1 MNGEDSITILLGDP
15 KKAIVRLAVPLILS
29 LLVSQINV
37 LADRV
42 WCAGLGDDVMAAVAV
57 VTPIYMTLVGL
68 GSGLGVGASAVIS
81 KMIGAKRRD
90 NALSASA
97 QAIIFALIFGLA
109 LTPVLLASQTTLL
122 SIIGSANVLDLT
134 IAYIMPYTVFTV
146 IIIFNGVV
154 GGILNGQGATRFS
167 MVMMTIQAASNMALD
182 PIFIYSFGMG
192 IQGAAIATVIATIL
206 SMMVGIMYLKGKR
219 TYLDIDRGCIRYHKD
234 NMHALMVAG
243 IPQMIEYAIMWSMN
257 AALNYI
263 VLQSAGGSHA
273 LTIYSTPDNLMD
285 LIVIPAMAIGS
296 ALVPVAS
303 SALGQTDLSRMRTS
317 FRYALGLGLFTVMI
331 LAIIVEIFP
340 EQFLYMF
347 SYSGE
352 MLLNRPEMVAVLKIM
367 CGYVVF
373 FSFTPLCSGYLQ
385 AMGHPNRSVIMAL
398 WRNAVLITFFW
409 FAMPYTVNEIAW
421 ALVFGH
427 MVGAASIFLV
437 TLFTDRQVAKKM
449 KQQACAEPRTE

>member
-1 MNGEDSITILLGDP
+1 MDGEDSIKILLGDP

-29 LLVSQINV
+29 LLVSQANV
-37 LADRV
+37 LADRA

-81 KMIGAKRRD
+81 KMIGAGRRED
-90 NALSASA
+90 SLSASA
-97 QAIIFALIFGLA
+97 QAIIFALAFGIV
-109 LTPVLLASQTTLL
+109 LTPILLVSQSTLL

-134 IAYIMPYTVFTV
+134 LAYIMPYTIFTV
-146 IIIFNGVV
+146 VIIFNGVI

-167 MVMMTIQAASNMALD
+167 MIMMTVQAASNIILD
-182 PIFIYSFGMG
+182 PIFIYSLGWG
-192 IQGAAIATVIATIL
+192 IQGAAIATVISTIL
-206 SMMVGIMYLKGKR
+206 SLLVGIMYLRSNR
-219 TYLDIDRGCIRYHKD
+219 TYLDISRGNIRYHKD
-234 NMHALMVAG
+234 NMHALMRAG

-257 AALNYI
+257 AVLNYI
-263 VLQSAGGSHA
+263 VLMNPGGSHA

-303 SALGQTDLSRMRTS
+303 SALGQADLSRMKKS
-317 FRYALGLGLFTVMI
+317 FRYALTLGLSCVLI
-331 LAIIVEIFP
+331 LAILVELFP
-340 EQFLYMF
+340 EQALFIF

-352 MLLNRPEMVAVLKIM
+352 MLLNRPEMVAVLRIM
-367 CGYVVF
+367 CGYVMF

-385 AMGHPNRSVIMAL
+385 ALGHPNRSVIMAL

-409 FAMPYTVNEIAW
+409 FAMPYSVNEIAW

-427 MVGAASIFLV
+427 MVGAASIFTV
-437 TLFTDRQVAKKM
+437 TMITQRQVSKKM
-449 KQQACAEPRTE
+449 SEQPIDVSE